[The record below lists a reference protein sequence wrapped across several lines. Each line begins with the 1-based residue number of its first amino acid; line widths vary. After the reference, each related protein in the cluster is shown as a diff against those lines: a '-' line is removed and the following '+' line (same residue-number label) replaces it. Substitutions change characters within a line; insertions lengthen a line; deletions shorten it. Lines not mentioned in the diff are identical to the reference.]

1 MLRIYIT
8 ENELNLIRSVCKLI
22 ELNILND
29 DKKNIS
35 CYQIAKDIG
44 ISYNTVRK
52 SINKI
57 KEL

>member
-8 ENELNLIRSVCKLI
+8 ENELNLIKSVCRLI
-22 ELNILND
+22 EINIEND
-29 DKKNIS
+29 EKKNIS

>member
-8 ENELNLIRSVCKLI
+8 ENELNLIKSLCRLI
-22 ELNILND
+22 DINIETD
-29 DKKNIS
+29 VKKNIS
-35 CYQIAKDIG
+35 CYQIAKEVG

>member
-8 ENELNLIRSVCKLI
+8 ENELNLIKSVCRLI
-22 ELNILND
+22 EINIEND

-35 CYQIAKDIG
+35 CYQIAKEVG

>member
-8 ENELNLIRSVCKLI
+8 ENELNLIKSVCRLI
-22 ELNILND
+22 EINIEND
-29 DKKNIS
+29 VKKNIS